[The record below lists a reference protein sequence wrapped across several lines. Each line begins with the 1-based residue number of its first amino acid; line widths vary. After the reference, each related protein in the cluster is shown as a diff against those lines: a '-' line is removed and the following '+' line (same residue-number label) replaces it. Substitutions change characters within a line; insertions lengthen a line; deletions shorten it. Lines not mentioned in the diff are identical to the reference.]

1 MQADAEGAYRA
12 ITFYNSAGTSQGFI
26 SVSGAGVTTYS
37 VTASDIRLKQ
47 NIEDWNENVLDAFT
61 KIQPKTFEFIGYE
74 NPETQKGFIAQDMVD
89 SFPEAYP
96 IDEKGFYA
104 FNPSGMVVYLMKAI
118 QELKTEIDSL
128 KNQIK

>member
-1 MQADAEGAYRA
+1 MQSDASGAYRA

-26 SVSGAGVTTYS
+26 SVSGSGVTTYS

-47 NIEDWNENVLDAFT
+47 NIQDWDENVLNAFT
-61 KIQPKTFEFIGYE
+61 NIKPKTFEFTGYE
-74 NPETQKGFIAQDMVD
+74 NPETQKGFIAQDMIE

-96 IDEKGFYA
+96 KDEKGYYA

-118 QELKTEIDSL
+118 QELEVR
-128 KNQIK
+128 IKQLENK